1 MRPALSILV
10 CSMTPQMN
18 LSSISTAPVLMAALA
33 LVGGYGAA
41 VSTQKAAS
49 HDDGR
54 RHEVSRQNEKLAA
67 DIHDLVKSLNQMESE
82 FGRIIKGLMAVDL
95 SSLPDHMDGP
105 QSLKDLGFLL
115 ESVRGMELTLRSIEV
130 PDGLQPLHMN
140 FRRALARAR
149 ENISIVHSLTSQ
161 TMTIPAD
168 ADSGIN
174 PEGLK
179 ALAEHST
186 KRLIEL
192 AKA

>member
-1 MRPALSILV
+1 
-10 CSMTPQMN
+10 MN

-33 LVGGYGAA
+33 LVGGYGDA

-49 HDDGR
+49 HDDER
-54 RHEVSRQNEKLAA
+54 RHEVSQQNEKLAA
-67 DIHDLVKSLNQMESE
+67 DIHNLVKSFNNMESE

-95 SSLPDHMDGP
+95 SSLPDHMDAP
-105 QSLKDLGFLL
+105 ETLNDLGFLL
-115 ESVRGMELTLRSIEV
+115 ESVRGMEITLRSIEV
-130 PDGLQPLHMN
+130 PDGLHPLHMN

-149 ENISIVHSLTSQ
+149 ESISVLYSLTSQ

-168 ADSGIN
+168 VDSGIN